1 MFEEQYRHDNERLH
15 ANPALLME
23 IQKKADAEKRA
34 NQRRAAIVRYG
45 AAAAAVV
52 LVIGG
57 TVGVLASRGMK
68 NSATESAEMAADSA
82 SMPMVASAAGR
93 AADGGITDY
102 DALFELVDS
111 LQYGNKNTTT
121 GTMTEEIAT
130 DSAAPESAPMGTENS
145 GSTSGSAQDATM
157 DLDRGD
163 GAATEDYSETNVQ
176 VKGVDEADI
185 IKTDGKYIYYT
196 AGGQFVILSAEG
208 ADTRVLSTVNFIDG
222 ENWWGNASEMF
233 LSGDRLVIVTQ
244 RSNTVWVDSGNG
256 KVDHY
261 QDQTRVLIYDVSN
274 REKPKRIASLGQSG
288 NYLSA
293 RRIGDFVYVVTSQ
306 YMYSVYR
313 NAVETYCPVVYTG
326 DLGNA
331 LDVAD
336 IYVYDRANEP
346 LYTVIGAIDLKEATQ
361 YAASKAI
368 LGSTSEMYANAN
380 HLLLAASEERYDT
393 SDIAPD
399 KSGKNVQITS
409 SVSDTRLVLFTIDG
423 ASIARTATATVRGT
437 ILNQF
442 AMDEYDGAFRI
453 VTTVNEWEERI
464 YTDGIDRYEHDSKTY
479 NCLYTLDAAL
489 NPLGS
494 IENLAKDEWVESVRF
509 DGPIGYFVTFRQT
522 DPLFTVDLSDPKKP
536 RILSTLKIP
545 GFSEYLHVFDTGL
558 LLGIGYSA
566 DEETGWR
573 EGVKLSM
580 FDVSN
585 PKAVAEI
592 ASLRMDAGWSMIGSN
607 HKAVLVDSAKN
618 IIAFPADNKY
628 YVFSYDAANKTFVQ
642 QATVSVSD
650 DVWSYDMRGVF
661 IGDNLYVVSESAVIV
676 ISLTDYERIA
686 KVSLS
691 YR

>member
-1 MFEEQYRHDNERLH
+1 MFEEQYRHDNDKLH
-15 ANPALLME
+15 ADPALLME
-23 IQKKADAEKRA
+23 IQKKADAEKRV
-34 NQRRAAIVRYG
+34 NQRRAAVLRYG

-68 NSATESAEMAADSA
+68 NSATESAEMSADAA
-82 SMPMVASAAGR
+82 SMPMVASANGR
-93 AADGGITDY
+93 AVNGEIADY

-111 LQYGNKNTTT
+111 LQYGN
-121 GTMTEEIAT
+121 TEASEGAMREEAAT
-130 DSAAPESAPMGTENS
+130 DMAAPESAQADMGSSN
-145 GSTSGSAQDATM
+145 STSGSVQNSTQSLDKGGAT
-157 DLDRGD
+157 
-163 GAATEDYSETNVQ
+163 TQEYSETNVQ

-185 IKTDGKYIYYT
+185 IKTDGRYIYYT

-222 ENWWGNASEMF
+222 ENWVGNASEMF

-244 RSNTVWVDSGNG
+244 SSSTVWVDSGKG

-261 QDQTRVLIYDVSN
+261 QDQTRVLIYDVSD
-274 REKPKRIASLGQSG
+274 REHPKRISSLGQSG

-293 RRIGDFVYVVTSQ
+293 RRIGDYVYVVTTQ
-306 YMYSVYR
+306 YVWSVYR
-313 NAVETYCPVVYTG
+313 NTVETYCPVIYKEDVANT
-326 DLGNA
+326 LE
-331 LDVAD
+331 VAD
-336 IYVYDRANEP
+336 IYVYDRPNEP
-346 LYTVIGAIDLKEATQ
+346 LYTVIGVIDLTDGTQ
-361 YAASKAI
+361 YAGSKAV
-368 LGSTSEMYANAN
+368 LGNAGEMYANAN

-393 SDIAPD
+393 SEIAPD
-399 KSGKNVQITS
+399 KTGKNVQITS
-409 SVSDTRLVLFTIDG
+409 SVSDTRLMLFTIDG
-423 ASIARTATATVRGT
+423 AAIERTATATVRGT

-453 VTTVNEWEERI
+453 VTTVNEWERRV
-464 YTDGIDRYEHDSKTY
+464 YTDGVDSYEYDSKTY

-545 GFSEYLHVFDTGL
+545 GFSEYLHVFDDGL

-580 FDVSN
+580 FDVSD
-585 PKAVAEI
+585 PKNVAEI

-628 YVFSYDAANKTFVQ
+628 YVFSYDAANKAFVR
-642 QATVSVSD
+642 QATVGVSS

-676 ISLTDYERIA
+676 ISMTDYERIA
-686 KVSLS
+686 KVSL